1 MIGWT
6 IQTYD
11 AWITANETGIL
22 MGNEAF
28 VEHSFLN
35 AYLWLMNQM
44 EKRVPRYNGE
54 FPIWFYQHKPD
65 LRHSGYL
72 PRGTRS
78 VLLKADLEP
87 ESYLVSDFMTWH
99 LVLNNITFT
108 KDDDGLENIG
118 KEESWE
124 RIFDFE
130 FLKEINGERCIL
142 PQITTGAVP
151 VKNIKLI
158 REFIAK

>member
-11 AWITANETGIL
+11 AWVATNETGIL
-22 MGNEAF
+22 VGKEEF
-28 VEHSFLN
+28 VYDSFLSP
-35 AYLWLMNQM
+35 YLWLMEQM
-44 EKRVPRYNGE
+44 KKRLPKYDGE
-54 FPIWFYQHKPD
+54 FPVWFYQHKPD

-72 PRGTRS
+72 PKGTRS

-87 ESYLVSDFMTWH
+87 DSFLVSDFMTWH

-108 KDDDGLENIG
+108 KDDDGLENID
-118 KEESWE
+118 KEVSWE

-130 FLKEINGERCIL
+130 FLKELNGEKYIL
-142 PQITTGAVP
+142 PQITTGAIP
-151 VKNIKLI
+151 VENLKLI

>member
-11 AWITANETGIL
+11 AWITANETGVL
-22 MGNEAF
+22 MGKKAF
-28 VEHSFLN
+28 VDDSYLN
-35 AYLWLMNQM
+35 SYSWLMKQM
-44 EKRVPRYNGE
+44 EIKVPRYRGE
-54 FPIWFYQHKPD
+54 FPVWLFQHKPD
-65 LRHSGYL
+65 LRYSGYL
-72 PRGTRS
+72 PKGTRS
-78 VLLKADLEP
+78 VLLKVDLEP

-130 FLKEINGERCIL
+130 FLKELYGEKYIL
-142 PQITTGAVP
+142 PQITTGAIP
-151 VKNIKLI
+151 VKKIELI
-158 REFIAK
+158 RQFIAR